1 MQIAFVLDIII
12 AVLLVLTITYAVRL
26 NQRLSQLRKDKNELQ
41 ELAKT
46 FADATN
52 KAEEGIQQLKV
63 STDSL
68 STEVKKAEIL
78 RDDLAYLVDRGGRT
92 ADEMAEDMR
101 KPKALREEALASD
114 DEDRL
119 IEEAIRAATP
129 SAPRDA
135 PARKPMGKGGAGV
148 QTPGLG
154 PNSAKGGRKDGS
166 VLKHLAARAGAGA
179 PARRSGGHPEPVPP
193 LSPQPLASTSPAS
206 TPPAST
212 PAMGGG
218 LGGLAP
224 EDRLMDD
231 RLHQADEPKT
241 VGDTDAARELL
252 KALSAVK

>member
-135 PARKPMGKGGAGV
+135 PARKPMGKGGPGV
-148 QTPGLG
+148 QAPGLG
-154 PNSAKGGRKDGS
+154 PNSAKGGRKDGG
-166 VLKHLAARAGAGA
+166 VLKHLAARAGAGV
-179 PARRSGGHPEPVPP
+179 PARRSGGHPEPVPSP
-193 LSPQPLASTSPAS
+193 PQPSASTS
-206 TPPAST
+206 PAST